1 LAVDDEIEEG
11 DDENE
16 EEDKGIPVDDEAQ
29 EVVEHKGKPRVIQA
43 KIVVED
49 VVVGKKEKRKVK
61 VKRLPLHRLATQDI
75 FAVGT
80 AKIIAIDLPATS
92 HRAKQR
98 RKKERVALHDNL
110 RSFLDNIGSNFA
122 VE

>member
-1 LAVDDEIEEG
+1 
-11 DDENE
+11 
-16 EEDKGIPVDDEAQ
+16 VDDEAQ
-29 EVVEHKGKPRVIQA
+29 EVVEHEGEPRVILA

-80 AKIIAIDLPATS
+80 AKMIAPIDLPATR

-98 RKKERVALHDNL
+98 RKRERVALHDNL
-110 RSFLDNIGSNFA
+110 RLFLDNMGSNLPLQLSWPKLTA
-122 VE
+122 DQLQNSREEES